1 MSRVS
6 NMKVVS
12 EENVIM
18 LIEKYMEAIGEE
30 DFFSTEEIRK
40 FVDIS
45 LKRNLSRKEIVDA
58 LDFYSKDYGEF
69 A

>member
-30 DFFSTEEIRK
+30 DFFSPEEIRK